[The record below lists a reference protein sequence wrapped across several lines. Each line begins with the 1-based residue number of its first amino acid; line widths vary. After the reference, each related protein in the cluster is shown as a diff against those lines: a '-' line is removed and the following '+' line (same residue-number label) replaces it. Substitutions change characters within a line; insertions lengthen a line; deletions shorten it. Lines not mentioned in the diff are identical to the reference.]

1 MSMAHQLVQMAM
13 IRMKGGSAS
22 VEEIRMPVN
31 LIKTVAL
38 IVPLEEIRKEIQGL
52 EDHFIQLVTSLTIE
66 IMETTIANENIT
78 ATIPIG
84 ETTTIA
90 ATTTITT
97 TIISAAIETIS
108 ITAAII
114 TVKAVIHIRDTV
126 VGLLQ
131 RIIPGMLRIL
141 DNLQW
146 RMVAIHMI
154 LRLLED
160 ITVILKMEAGKEL
173 LRLLQDIRHTETARM
188 DTIMARTMHHLW
200 LAVMVRR
207 LVLLLALEQVMAT
220 VVMHRLFHLNM
231 PTKR

>member
-78 ATIPIG
+78 TTIPIG

-90 ATTTITT
+90 ATTITT

-188 DTIMARTMHHLW
+188 DTIMVRTMHHLW

-207 LVLLLALEQVMAT
+207 LVLLLAQEQVMAT

>member
-1 MSMAHQLVQMAM
+1 MSMALQLVQMAM

-31 LIKTVAL
+31 LIKTAAL
-38 IVPLEEIRKEIQGL
+38 IFPLEEIRKEIQGL
-52 EDHFIQLVTSLTIE
+52 EDNFIQLVTSLTIE
-66 IMETTIANENIT
+66 IMGTTIANENIT
-78 ATIPIG
+78 ATTTIPIG
-84 ETTTIA
+84 ETTI
-90 ATTTITT
+90 TTTTTT
-97 TIISAAIETIS
+97 TIISAVIETIS
-108 ITAAII
+108 ITAATT
-114 TVKAVIHIRDTV
+114 TVKAVIRIRDTV

-160 ITVILKMEAGKEL
+160 TTVILKMEAGKEL
-173 LRLLQDIRHTETARM
+173 LHLRQDIHHTETARM

-200 LAVMVRR
+200 LAAMVRP
-207 LVLLLALEQVMAT
+207 LVLHLVLEQVMVT
-220 VVMHRLFHLNM
+220 VVMHHLFHLNI

>member
-1 MSMAHQLVQMAM
+1 MSMALQLVQMAM

-38 IVPLEEIRKEIQGL
+38 IFPLEEIRKEIQGL
-52 EDHFIQLVTSLTIE
+52 EDNFIQLVTSLTIE

-78 ATIPIG
+78 ATTIPIG
-84 ETTTIA
+84 ETTITTTTT
-90 ATTTITT
+90 TTTI
-97 TIISAAIETIS
+97 SAVIETIS
-108 ITAAII
+108 ITAATT
-114 TVKAVIHIRDTV
+114 TVKAVIRIRDTV
-126 VGLLQ
+126 AGLLQ

-160 ITVILKMEAGKEL
+160 TTVILKMEAGKEL
-173 LRLLQDIRHTETARM
+173 LNLLQDIHHTETARM

-200 LAVMVRR
+200 LAAMVRPLVLR
-207 LVLLLALEQVMAT
+207 LVLEQVMVT
-220 VVMHRLFHLNM
+220 VVMHHLFHLNI